1 MNTHVKYLAGA
12 ALALALSSQA
22 SFAQQKTV
30 TLMAY
35 SGLFQERYTKAVVE
49 PFMKA
54 NPDIKVEYFP
64 LPNSAQMLGSLRAQK
79 AAPQADVVIMD
90 VSVSKAATDEN
101 LFIKIDEKNVPAVA
115 ELYPTARIADVAG
128 VAVTF
133 DNLVLIYNSDFIKEA
148 PKSWFELADKK
159 YAGKVTFNGMPDI
172 QGLSLVLI
180 LDKARGGTNYLQNV
194 DKGIAAMGEIAPNI
208 LTWEPKPEPY
218 PVIIAGQAHLGAG
231 VERARAGQCRHLE
244 RKAQGDASGGRQR
257 LPDQH
262 DQSRG
267 KPPRQGRGREVRQ
280 LCDRHDGAE
289 GVHRGNVLCAGQRQ
303 GADRGRRDRPHR
315 REEHGQGRGGRLDRA
330 SPRCATGS
338 WSSGAAAC
346 CRSAAERVT
355 CRTRKAA
362 LAESPAVLSCR
373 CAD

>member
-1 MNTHVKYLAGA
+1 MNTQVKYLAGA

-22 SFAQQKTV
+22 SIAQQKTV

-35 SGLFQERYTKAVVE
+35 SGLFQERYMKAVVE

-101 LFIKIDEKNVPAVA
+101 LFLKIDEKNAPAVA
-115 ELYPTARIADVAG
+115 ELYPSARIADVSG

-159 YAGKVTFNGMPDI
+159 YAQKVTFNGMPDI

-194 DKGIAAMGEIAPNI
+194 EKGIAAMGEIAPNI

-218 PVIIAGQAHLGAG
+218 PVIIAGQAHLGAAWN
-231 VERARAGQCRHLE
+231 ARAQVNADISNGKL
-244 RKAQGDASGGRQR
+244 KAT
-257 LPDQH
+257 LP
-262 DQSRG
+262 
-267 KPPRQGRGREVRQ
+267 
-280 LCDRHDGAE
+280 AE
-289 GVHRGNVLCAGQRQ
+289 GSVFQINTINLVAN
-303 GADRGRRDRPHR
+303 RP
-315 REEHGQGRGGRLDRA
+315 EKD
-330 SPRCATGS
+330 
-338 WSSGAAAC
+338 AAAKFVNYAIGTTAQKAFTEEMFYAPVNSKAEI
-346 CRSAAERVT
+346 SASAIDRTAAKSMDKVVAVDWIGLAKVRDGIMEQWRRRV
-355 CRTRKAA
+355 
-362 LAESPAVLSCR
+362 LPLSR
-373 CAD
+373 

>member
-12 ALALALSSQA
+12 VLALALSSQA

-35 SGLFQERYTKAVVE
+35 SGLFQERYMKAVVE

-79 AAPQADVVIMD
+79 AAPQADIVIMD

-101 LFIKIDEKNVPAVA
+101 LFLKIDEKNVPAVA
-115 ELYPTARIADVAG
+115 ELYPTARIPDVAG

-180 LDKARGGTNYLQNV
+180 LDKARGGTNYLTNV

-218 PVIIAGQAHLGAG
+218 PVIIAGQAHLGAAWN
-231 VERARAGQCRHLE
+231 ARAQVHADLSNGKLKATLPAEGSVFQINTINLVANRPDKE
-244 RKAQGDASGGRQR
+244 AAAKFVDYAIGTTAQKAFTEEMFYAPVNAKAQIADSAI
-257 LPDQH
+257 
-262 DQSRG
+262 
-267 KPPRQGRGREVRQ
+267 
-280 LCDRHDGAE
+280 DRTAVKSMDKVVA
-289 GVHRGNVLCAGQRQ
+289 
-303 GADRGRRDRPHR
+303 
-315 REEHGQGRGGRLDRA
+315 LD
-330 SPRCATGS
+330 
-338 WSSGAAAC
+338 WI
-346 CRSAAERVT
+346 
-355 CRTRKAA
+355 A
-362 LAESPAVLSCR
+362 LAKARDGIMEQWRRRVLPLSR
-373 CAD
+373 

>member
-35 SGLFQERYTKAVVE
+35 SGLFQERYMKAVVE

-79 AAPQADVVIMD
+79 AAPQADIVIMD

-101 LFIKIDEKNVPAVA
+101 LFLKIDEKNVPAVA
-115 ELYPTARIADVAG
+115 ELYPTARIPDIAG

-180 LDKARGGTNYLQNV
+180 LDKARGGTNYLTNV

-218 PVIIAGQAHLGAG
+218 PVIIAGQAHLGAAWN
-231 VERARAGQCRHLE
+231 ARAQVHADLSNGKLKATLPAEGSVFQINTINLVANRTDKE
-244 RKAQGDASGGRQR
+244 AAAKFVDYAIGTTAQKAFTEEMFYAPVNAKAQIADSAI
-257 LPDQH
+257 
-262 DQSRG
+262 
-267 KPPRQGRGREVRQ
+267 
-280 LCDRHDGAE
+280 DRTAVKSMDKVVA
-289 GVHRGNVLCAGQRQ
+289 
-303 GADRGRRDRPHR
+303 
-315 REEHGQGRGGRLDRA
+315 LD
-330 SPRCATGS
+330 
-338 WSSGAAAC
+338 WI
-346 CRSAAERVT
+346 
-355 CRTRKAA
+355 A
-362 LAESPAVLSCR
+362 LAKARDGIMEQWRRRVLPLSR
-373 CAD
+373 